1 MKTFVGGCLQLM
13 PGTAERLEPFTWRLA
28 KVAAVE
34 DIWLA
39 FSHAIP
45 QPRELVRTLLG
56 VQCRLAKDLP
66 ELPFAALPSP
76 LADSADGFLAPPP
89 GPLSRDAARRAR
101 FRRGRAFFE
110 GLGRVLDA
118 GFATGEIS
126 RADIVITSLQRTERD
141 GDFGT
146 TADRFAEVV
155 MARWI
160 ANGDQLP
167 SLSVQVRPPPP
178 VLVPMR

>member
-1 MKTFVGGCLQLM
+1 MKIFVGGCFQLM
-13 PGTAERLEPFTWRLA
+13 PGAAERIEPFTWRLA
-28 KVAAVE
+28 KVAGVE

-45 QPRELVRTLLG
+45 QPRVLVRTLLG
-56 VQCRLAKDLP
+56 VECQLAKDLP
-66 ELPFAALPSP
+66 ELPFAVLPSP
-76 LADSADGFLAPPP
+76 LALSADGLFAPPP
-89 GPLSRDAARRAR
+89 GVRGGEEARRAR
-101 FRRGRAFFE
+101 FRRGRALFE
-110 GLGRVLDA
+110 GLARVLDA

-126 RADIVITSLQRTERD
+126 RVDIVITSLQRTDGD

-146 TADRFAEVV
+146 TADRLAELV

-160 ANGDQLP
+160 ATGDSLP

-178 VLVPMR
+178 VLVPRH